1 MTTIDVQPAS
11 ASSGAPVR
19 ETNVY
24 ASAALAFGMVGA
36 VVLSVI
42 CAIAALADSK
52 NSDQGRGEAIAG
64 LVMSAG
70 CVAVLFA
77 LAHWHVV

>member
-1 MTTIDVQPAS
+1 MTTIDVQPVS
-11 ASSGAPVR
+11 ASPAAPVR

-42 CAIAALADSK
+42 CAIAALVDSK
-52 NSDQGRGEAIAG
+52 KSDQGRAEAIAG
-64 LVMSAG
+64 LVMSASWA
-70 CVAVLFA
+70 AVLFA